1 MWKEHLKKKT
11 KNPKYPNIKN
21 CCGKIYRQV
30 TFILNFPI
38 FSTIIISKTKF
49 FKVDTSITIISDRT
63 ADKKV
68 THELSPKR

>member
-38 FSTIIISKTKF
+38 FSTIIISKT
-49 FKVDTSITIISDRT
+49 SITIISDRT